1 MANVEDEN
9 TPDAARGGVA
19 TPERPERVRRTDPT
33 DKNTL
38 KPRVRDDD
46 DQVDP
51 DEYAR
56 LLDVY
61 DNSFR
66 NIAEG
71 EVVKGTVLKVT
82 ASEVIVDVGYKSE
95 GIIQLAEFLD
105 EAGEITV
112 QAGDI
117 VDVLLE
123 RTEDR
128 EGYVVLSR
136 EKAEKMK
143 IWDEV
148 EKAYAE
154 RKVVIGRVI
163 ERIKG
168 GLAVDIGVRAF
179 LPGSQID
186 VRPVRNLDALR
197 GQELRMRVIK
207 VNKKRGNIVL
217 SRKALLEEENAEK
230 KKHTLDVLA
239 EGKVL
244 KGVVKNITDYGAFID
259 LGGIDGLLH
268 ITDMSWGRVGHPS
281 ELFKVNDEIDV
292 IVLKY
297 DPATERVS
305 LGHKQL
311 VTDPWANVMERYPV
325 GARMSGKV
333 VSLTDY
339 GAFVELEA
347 GVEGLIHVSEMS
359 WSKRVKH
366 PSKILNVGDSVDAMV
381 LGVDPTARRISLGL
395 KQVETNPWHDLA
407 GKYPVGS
414 KIQGKVRNLTEF
426 GAFIEVEEE
435 IDGLIHISDMSWSK
449 RIKHPSEVLK
459 KGDVVEAMVLNI
471 DAENQRLSLG
481 LKQLATDIWEDFF
494 ARHQVGRHD
503 RRQGRADD
511 ELRRVRRARRGH
523 RRADPRVGVRRE
535 RRPGPR
541 EQRKG
546 KDRPE
551 RRRDVSDEDHQALA
565 GRAEDRA
572 VDPGAQV
579 GRVPCRLGGVPGRRG
594 RRQRDAGGSLQKSVG
609 AGGLGLGLWTLLAK
623 PEAPSPKPL
632 GEAPMTNGSMTKAE
646 LVEEVSRVSDLTKK
660 HSEVIVDTVFRSIIE
675 ALHRG
680 EKIELRGFGSFRL
693 RKREPRK
700 GRNPKT
706 GDKVDVPP
714 KKVPYFKPGKEL
726 KELINKE
733 PAPAVP
739 SPRRERRPAQRRG
752 RLVNSLSQSAV
763 VSSLSIA
770 DCQPST
776 LTT

>member
-1 MANVEDEN
+1 MANVDKEN
-9 TPDAARGGVA
+9 LSAGGPGGGVA
-19 TPERPERVRRTDPT
+19 TSERPERPERSDRSDRGGLKVR
-33 DKNTL
+33 
-38 KPRVRDDD
+38 PRDED
-46 DQVDP
+46 DQIDP
-51 DEYAR
+51 AEFAR

-82 ASEVIVDVGYKSE
+82 PSEVIVDVGYKSE
-95 GIIQLAEFLD
+95 GIIQVSEFLD
-105 EAGEITV
+105 ENGEMTV

-230 KKHTLDVLA
+230 KKHTLETLA

-311 VTDPWANVMERYPV
+311 ITDPWANVMDRYPV

-339 GAFVELEA
+339 GAFVELES

-366 PSKILNVGDSVDAMV
+366 PSKILNVGDTVDAMV

-395 KQVETNPWHDLA
+395 KQVESNPWNELSE
-407 GKYPVGS
+407 KYPVGT
-414 KIQGKVRNLTEF
+414 KITGKVRNLTEF
-426 GAFIEVEEE
+426 GAFVEVEEE

-481 LKQLATDIWEDFF
+481 LKQLATDIWDDFF
-494 ARHQVGRHD
+494 THRHVGDTIEGKVVRMTNFGAFVELDEGIEGLIHVSEF
-503 RRQGRADD
+503 DD
-511 ELRRVRRARRGH
+511 SQHA
-523 RRADPRVGVRRE
+523 
-535 RRPGPR
+535 
-541 EQRKG
+541 G
-546 KDRPE
+546 KD
-551 RRRDVSDEDHQALA
+551 
-565 GRAEDRA
+565 G
-572 VDPGAQV
+572 
-579 GRVPCRLGGVPGRRG
+579 
-594 RRQRDAGGSLQKSVG
+594 
-609 AGGLGLGLWTLLAK
+609 
-623 PEAPSPKPL
+623 
-632 GEAPMTNGSMTKAE
+632 
-646 LVEEVSRVSDLTKK
+646 
-660 HSEVIVDTVFRSIIE
+660 
-675 ALHRG
+675 
-680 EKIELRGFGSFRL
+680 KIELVVGETYPMKIIKL
-693 RKREPRK
+693 
-700 GRNPKT
+700 
-706 GDKVDVPP
+706 
-714 KKVPYFKPGKEL
+714 
-726 KELINKE
+726 
-733 PAPAVP
+733 APA
-739 SPRRERRPAQRRG
+739 ERKIG
-752 RLVNSLSQSAV
+752 
-763 VSSLSIA
+763 LSIRALKSDEFRA
-770 DCQPST
+770 DWESYQESAGDGSAT
-776 LTT
+776 LGDHFRNR

>member
-1 MANVEDEN
+1 MAQVEGVK
-9 TPDAARGGVA
+9 AR
-19 TPERPERVRRTDPT
+19 
-33 DKNTL
+33 
-38 KPRVRDDD
+38 PREDD
-46 DQVDP
+46 DQIDRE
-51 DEYAR
+51 EYDR
-56 LLDVY
+56 LLKVY

-82 ASEVIVDVGYKSE
+82 ATDVIVDVGFKSE
-95 GIIQLAEFLD
+95 GLIEIAEFLD
-105 EAGEITV
+105 ESGEITV

-230 KKHTLDVLA
+230 KKHTLDILA

-268 ITDMSWGRVGHPS
+268 IPDMSWGRVGHPS

-311 VTDPWANVMERYPV
+311 VNDPWSNVSDRYPV
-325 GARMSGKV
+325 GARMSGKG

-339 GAFVELEA
+339 GAFIELEP

-366 PSKILNVGDSVDAMV
+366 PSKILNVGDTVETMV
-381 LGVDPTARRISLGL
+381 LGVDPGARRISLDL
-395 KQVETNPWHDLA
+395 KQVESNPWHELA
-407 GKYPVGS
+407 EKYPVGTRI
-414 KIQGKVRNLTEF
+414 KGKVRNLTEF
-426 GAFIEVEEE
+426 GAFVEVEDD

-449 RIKHPSEVLK
+449 RVKHPSEVLK
-459 KGDVVEAMVLNI
+459 KGDVVEAMVLSI

-494 ARHQVGRHD
+494 SRHKAGDNIEGKV
-503 RRQGRADD
+503 
-511 ELRRVRRARRGH
+511 VR
-523 RRADPRVGVRRE
+523 
-535 RRPGPR
+535 
-541 EQRKG
+541 
-546 KDRPE
+546 
-551 RRRDVSDEDHQALA
+551 
-565 GRAEDRA
+565 
-572 VDPGAQV
+572 
-579 GRVPCRLGGVPGRRG
+579 
-594 RRQRDAGGSLQKSVG
+594 
-609 AGGLGLGLWTLLAK
+609 
-623 PEAPSPKPL
+623 
-632 GEAPMTNGSMTKAE
+632 MTNFGAFVE
-646 LVEEVSRVSDLTKK
+646 LDEGIEGLIHVSEFDDSQG
-660 HSEVIVDTVFRSIIE
+660 
-675 ALHRG
+675 G
-680 EKIELRGFGSFRL
+680 EKIDLEVEKSYQMKIIKLSPAE
-693 RKREPRK
+693 RKI
-700 GRNPKT
+700 G
-706 GDKVDVPP
+706 
-714 KKVPYFKPGKEL
+714 
-726 KELINKE
+726 
-733 PAPAVP
+733 
-739 SPRRERRPAQRRG
+739 
-752 RLVNSLSQSAV
+752 
-763 VSSLSIA
+763 LSIRA
-770 DCQPST
+770 LKSA
-776 LTT
+776 